1 MIQIAQFF
9 ISNEQLTSGAPAHGE
24 GDGWHWAV
32 QFTPAHGGTWID
44 ATLTASRELTLNPA
58 QIVWLGALD
67 NLNDRQAHTWRQT
80 MLRAPT
86 TNQGGLGGNDL
97 PAGYLYDHATH
108 TETIVYFPPDSLQ
121 WSPHRFYE
129 LTLREVIE
137 YRPTPRYGLGLV
149 PNTPNPNFT
158 FPPGKHHFRFW
169 YKQSPLE
176 STPDPWVAQRRLID
190 AVAPLLDPQPTL
202 IPDAPTW
209 DELAHGTLSDLHNE
223 ACWIEASG
231 KQGLRAYVKGS
242 SAIGRDEQTGFELMT
257 QLDVLLPLLHLR
269 ERTGAAG
276 ADSLI
281 ERLLDAV
288 RAYQIIDPHHY
299 LPNHYPYQ
307 PTDTFMDTWYFYE
320 NALVKLPWVAHL
332 TGDSDLQQT
341 FLTALDGAREFGAKT
356 RHLLP
361 LFADAKGW
369 QARGS
374 LLNAG
379 VSGMFAAGCWLAYQM
394 TDNVNYMVDARQA
407 LTTIMQLPPHQ
418 LTHEPQQ
425 LSFAA
430 AAAVPY
436 EGWEDRVA
444 DFVNLALRMGYWG
457 KDPTVPFYD
466 PRGMFQAC
474 ASLCYPAYKENVET
488 IWAWSELLNQDD
500 LRPKLPV
507 SLMAAFANLQ
517 RCHNYA
523 FFEPFLPE
531 SMRRGPCPY
540 IPYED
545 LATAE
550 FTHTAKLG
558 KELYGAG
565 EVFWSALL
573 FSRPGYLT
581 DLPPDVLTFAL
592 DVPCLTLERAPR
604 RWLVYN
610 PRPTAL
616 EIRSQQGDLLL
627 EPHAYHIVGE
637 D

>member
-1 MIQIAQFF
+1 M
-9 ISNEQLTSGAPAHGE
+9 
-24 GDGWHWAV
+24 
-32 QFTPAHGGTWID
+32 
-44 ATLTASRELTLNPA
+44 
-58 QIVWLGALD
+58 
-67 NLNDRQAHTWRQT
+67 
-80 MLRAPT
+80 
-86 TNQGGLGGNDL
+86 
-97 PAGYLYDHATH
+97 
-108 TETIVYFPPDSLQ
+108 
-121 WSPHRFYE
+121 
-129 LTLREVIE
+129 
-137 YRPTPRYGLGLV
+137 
-149 PNTPNPNFT
+149 
-158 FPPGKHHFRFW
+158 
-169 YKQSPLE
+169 
-176 STPDPWVAQRRLID
+176 ST
-190 AVAPLLDPQPTL
+190 
-202 IPDAPTW
+202 
-209 DELAHGTLSDLHNE
+209 
-223 ACWIEASG
+223 
-231 KQGLRAYVKGS
+231 
-242 SAIGRDEQTGFELMT
+242 
-257 QLDVLLPLLHLR
+257 
-269 ERTGAAG
+269 
-276 ADSLI
+276 
-281 ERLLDAV
+281 
-288 RAYQIIDPHHY
+288 
-299 LPNHYPYQ
+299 
-307 PTDTFMDTWYFYE
+307 
-320 NALVKLPWVAHL
+320 
-332 TGDSDLQQT
+332 
-341 FLTALDGAREFGAKT
+341 
-356 RHLLP
+356 
-361 LFADAKGW
+361 
-369 QARGS
+369 
-374 LLNAG
+374 
-379 VSGMFAAGCWLAYQM
+379 
-394 TDNVNYMVDARQA
+394 MVDARQA
-407 LTTIMQLPPHQ
+407 LTTIMQLPPHR

-523 FFEPFLPE
+523 FFDPFLPE

-573 FSRPGYLT
+573 FSRPGFLT

-592 DVPCLTLERAPR
+592 DVPCLSLERAPR

>member
-24 GDGWHWAV
+24 GDAWHWAV

-80 MLRAPT
+80 ILRTPT

-149 PNTPNPNFT
+149 PNNPNPNFT

-209 DELAHGTLSDLHNE
+209 DELARSTLSDLHNE

-242 SAIGRDEQTGFELMT
+242 SAIGRDEQKGFELMT
-257 QLDVLLPLLHLR
+257 QLDVLLPLLHWR

-332 TGDSDLQQT
+332 TGDSDLRQT

-407 LTTIMQLPPHQ
+407 LTTLMQLPPHQ

-436 EGWEDRVA
+436 EGWEDRLA
-444 DFVNLALRMGYWG
+444 DFVNLSLRMGYWG

-523 FFEPFLPE
+523 FFDPFLPE

-573 FSRPGYLT
+573 FSRPGFLT

-592 DVPCLTLERAPR
+592 DVPCLSLERAPR

-627 EPHAYHIVGE
+627 EPHAYQIVGE